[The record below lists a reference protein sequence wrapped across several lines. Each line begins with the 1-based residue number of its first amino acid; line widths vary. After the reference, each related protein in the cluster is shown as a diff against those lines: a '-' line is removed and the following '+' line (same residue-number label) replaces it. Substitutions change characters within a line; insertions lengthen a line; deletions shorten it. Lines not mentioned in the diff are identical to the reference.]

1 MKIFSFFIATQG
13 RMPYV
18 FSMVTSSILA
28 LTETLKNTPA
38 LALTDAQ
45 VAALAAL
52 ATQIEFAI
60 QDRQAEI
67 DGALAQVEQFEA
79 DEFRAMAFAS
89 DRMTFSGPFF
99 DLAK

>member
-1 MKIFSFFIATQG
+1 MRYILG
-13 RMPYV
+13 
-18 FSMVTSSILA
+18 MVTSSILA

-45 VAALAAL
+45 MAALAAL

-67 DGALAQVEQFEA
+67 DGALAQVEEFEA
-79 DEFRAMAFAS
+79 DEFRKMDFES
-89 DRMTFSGPFF
+89 DRITFSGSFF